1 MKRNPKVES
10 LLISIVNSI
19 FNVDINKKSRKQQ
32 VIDARCVFFKILFDF
47 KYSKTDIASVLGMHH
62 ATIIHSL
69 RMMPIYQQHDSFLKD
84 RYDKCRQDF
93 NEQLKD
99 IHNPIEVTKIT
110 HEDILRN
117 RMVALKIDNDA
128 LKKEI
133 KSLHSTIKE
142 FGEYA
147 SLIRIIK
154 DRVHKN
160 NVEEFKRNLHRIA
173 NGIYK

>member
-1 MKRNPKVES
+1 MERNLKVES

-19 FNVDINKKSRKQQ
+19 FNVDIKKKCRKQQ

-47 KYSKTDIASVLGMHH
+47 KYSKTDIAAVLGMHH

-69 RMMPIYQQHDSFLKD
+69 SMMPIYIQHDSFLKD
-84 RYDKCRQDF
+84 RYEKCKKDF
-93 NEQLKD
+93 KKNIGD
-99 IHNPIEVTKIT
+99 VYTPIVVDRLT
-110 HEDILRN
+110 HEDILRSRLVTIKN
-117 RMVALKIDNDA
+117 DNEA

-160 NVEEFKRNLHRIA
+160 NVDEFKRNLHRIA

>member
-1 MKRNPKVES
+1 MKRNLKIES

-19 FNVDINKKSRKQQ
+19 FNVDIQKKSRKQQ

-47 KYSKTDIASVLGMHH
+47 KYTKTDIAAVLGMHH
-62 ATIIHSL
+62 ASVIHSL
-69 RMMPIYQQHDSFLKD
+69 RMMPIYLQHDSFLRE

-93 NEQLKD
+93 KEQLKD
-99 IHNPIEVTKIT
+99 IHNPIELTKIT

-117 RMVALKIDNDA
+117 RMVTLKIENDA

-133 KSLHSTIKE
+133 KSLHSELKE

-147 SLIRIIK
+147 PLIRVIK

-160 NVEEFKRNLHRIA
+160 NVDEFKRKLNTIA
-173 NGIYK
+173 NGI

>member
-1 MKRNPKVES
+1 MKRNLKIES

-47 KYSKTDIASVLGMHH
+47 KYTKTDIAAALGMHH
-62 ATIIHSL
+62 ATVIHSL
-69 RMMPIYQQHDSFLKD
+69 KMMPIYLQHDVFLREK
-84 RYDKCRQDF
+84 YDKCRQDF
-93 NEQLKD
+93 NEEIKD
-99 IHNPIEVTKIT
+99 IHNPVEYTKIT

-117 RMVALKIDNDA
+117 RMVTLKIENDA

-133 KSLHSTIKE
+133 KSLHSELKE

-147 SLIRIIK
+147 PLIRVIK
-154 DRVHKN
+154 NRVHKN
-160 NVEEFKRNLHRIA
+160 NVDEFKRKLNTIA
-173 NGIYK
+173 NGI

>member
-1 MKRNPKVES
+1 MKRNIKIES

-19 FNVDINKKSRKQQ
+19 FNVDIKKKSRKQQ

-47 KYSKTDIASVLGMHH
+47 KYTKTDIAAVFGMHH

-69 RMMPIYQQHDSFLKD
+69 KMMPIYIQHDSFLKD
-84 RYDKCRQDF
+84 RYEKCKKDF
-93 NEQLKD
+93 NENLGDVYKPIVVD
-99 IHNPIEVTKIT
+99 ILT
-110 HEDILRN
+110 HEDILRS
-117 RMVALKIDNDA
+117 RLVSLKINNDA

-147 SLIRIIK
+147 SLIRVIK
-154 DRVHKN
+154 DRVHKD
-160 NVEEFKRNLHRIA
+160 NVDEFKRNLHRIA